1 MAANALLGLIS
12 LILAGS
18 PYISQ
23 IPSVNE
29 YFGLRAIGNIRGS
42 FELFVIALGVAGFAF
57 SLYNMFL
64 RKKNGSPYIVIGV
77 LVILVGFFYN
87 EETIPLPL
95 NNTLLGGELFF
106 AFVVSFTLAVSGLVV
121 EWLIE
126 QPN

>member
-1 MAANALLGLIS
+1 MAANALLGFIS
-12 LILAGS
+12 LVLAGS
-18 PYISQ
+18 PYISTL
-23 IPSVNE
+23 SFVNE
-29 YFGLRAIGNIRGS
+29 YFRYRAIGNIRGT
-42 FELFVIALGVAGFAF
+42 FEIFVVSLGAAGFAF

-106 AFVVSFTLAVSGLVV
+106 AFVVSFVLAVTGLIV

-126 QPN
+126 QPS